1 MKAHFIFICISYTNY
16 YFYIQIEKIV
26 KYIMLQN
33 PTKPQFEL
41 NASLQSAS
49 LPSKM
54 KVDFQLNPLVVP
66 LNTSSA
72 A

>member
-16 YFYIQIEKIV
+16 YFYIEIE

-33 PTKPQFEL
+33 PTKPQFKL
-41 NASLQSAS
+41 NAS